1 MTEDFQRMCA
11 VMPDPAG
18 AVKLVIVL
26 IEADNG
32 IIEEISVVAGKRIFV
47 DVLGLIPQNHPLGQR
62 GCGCGAEG
70 NIPFGEGCAFAHVGI
85 PNILTS
91 CPDAFHICHER
102 ILCGTGQQGMVVP

>member
-26 IEADNG
+26 VEADNG

-47 DVLGLIPQNHPLGQR
+47 DVLGFIPQEHPFGQCGR
-62 GCGCGAEG
+62 GCGAEG
-70 NIPFGEGCAFAHVGI
+70 NIPFGEGCAFAHIGV
-85 PNILTS
+85 PHILTPS
-91 CPDAFHICHER
+91 SDAVRVSHIK
-102 ILCGTGQQGMVVP
+102 ILVGTVNRA